1 MKPREQ
7 RQYNADREE
16 TVTRM
21 TPVVQRTADRA
32 VQFLFLWAF
41 PYWIKPN
48 HLTFLRFAF
57 IPAILA
63 LISTGHRW
71 WALGMFVA
79 GVSTDFIDGAMART
93 RDQIT
98 VLGTY
103 IDPVADKLLVGF
115 VLGWVG
121 YRYVIVDIILG
132 FIALELTLSAIGA
145 RILLRTRSARP
156 SNAFGKSKMIVQ
168 SVALFLFLFAWAL
181 DYDPLRTV
189 ALYMLWLALVLA
201 VFSGTL
207 QMQGVIKQRRPA
219 EQPPGTPGAPGAAG

>member
-7 RQYNADREE
+7 GQYNADREE
-16 TVTRM
+16 AVTRM

-32 VQFLFLWAF
+32 VKFLFLWAF

-63 LISTGHRW
+63 LIGTGHRW
-71 WALGMFVA
+71 WALGVFVA

-93 RDQIT
+93 RNQIT

-115 VLGWVG
+115 VLGWIG
-121 YRYVIVDIILG
+121 YRYVVVDVILAFIV
-132 FIALELTLSAIGA
+132 LELTLSAIGA

-156 SNAFGKSKMIVQ
+156 SNIYGKSKMIVQ

-181 DYDPLRTV
+181 DVETLRTV
-189 ALYMLWLALVLA
+189 ALWMLWLALILA
-201 VFSGTL
+201 VFSGAL
-207 QMQGVIKQRRPA
+207 QMQGLMKERPPA
-219 EQPPGTPGAPGAAG
+219 ERPPGAPGAAV